1 MKKRTVKRLF
11 AATLAGT
18 MAVSML
24 ASFIARFFSPPLYTA
39 LADLRLRQLEQS
51 DPPKAG
57 GEGRRETVEAMP
69 DGAGEHKK
77 PG

>member
-24 ASFIARFFSPPLYTA
+24 AGLA
-39 LADLRLRQLEQS
+39 LMRKKRIKRQRSRKIHPINRIPGLLIVPSQY
-51 DPPKAG
+51 
-57 GEGRRETVEAMP
+57 RRM
-69 DGAGEHKK
+69 
-77 PG
+77 